1 MDFKIENFDT
11 SGSLASNQ
19 DLVDTLGGIVDGSE
33 GHGAVGTFQSD
44 HMRVVSDSNGAP
56 VFLAPVNDPNASV
69 IPIFLDT
76 ATIADDPANYEVIR
90 QGNASLSDYDAAVG
104 NRLNIGWGVWN
115 SSPGNGAELYPN
127 PNDATEVLSKDDV
140 NIYWISAEAA
150 STASLTGTSTFT
162 SSYFLGSGS
171 SGDVIGLSGSFQV
184 NFDSGV
190 IDNGNLS
197 LQTFGSENW
206 SMTYGGTYQ
215 DSQAHMTIIDG
226 DITGATN
233 CTSCVTG
240 HIDGIFVAPGD
251 AFVGGF
257 NLENVNDKNTH
268 VEGVMLMEQ

>member
-1 MDFKIENFDT
+1 MAHQENDLANVI
-11 SGSLASNQ
+11 SGVLLGV
-19 DLVDTLGGIVDGSE
+19 LVGGGLGLGACIFIFEDTLLFTGDTVLI
-33 GHGAVGTFQSD
+33 GAVVCGTL
-44 HMRVVSDSNGAP
+44 G
-56 VFLAPVNDPNASV
+56 
-69 IPIFLDT
+69 
-76 ATIADDPANYEVIR
+76 
-90 QGNASLSDYDAAVG
+90 
-104 NRLNIGWGVWN
+104 
-115 SSPGNGAELYPN
+115 
-127 PNDATEVLSKDDV
+127 
-140 NIYWISAEAA
+140 
-150 STASLTGTSTFT
+150 
-162 SSYFLGSGS
+162 YFLGSGS